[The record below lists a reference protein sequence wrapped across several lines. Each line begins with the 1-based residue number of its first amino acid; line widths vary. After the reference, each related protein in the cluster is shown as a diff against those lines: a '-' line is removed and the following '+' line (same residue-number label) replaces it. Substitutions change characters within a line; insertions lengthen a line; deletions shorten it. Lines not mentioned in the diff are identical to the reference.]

1 VVAVVRFQGAGCSS
15 GAPVVCRFSRN
26 PPAVAI
32 TVGIGMDSTS
42 NWLPNAWTWV
52 FAIYCVA
59 VLPLLGWA
67 IAQAL

>member
-1 VVAVVRFQGAGCSS
+1 
-15 GAPVVCRFSRN
+15 
-26 PPAVAI
+26 
-32 TVGIGMDSTS
+32 MDSTG
-42 NWLPNAWTWV
+42 NWLVTAWTWV

>member
-1 VVAVVRFQGAGCSS
+1 MGSARRLL
-15 GAPVVCRFSRN
+15 CRFSRN